1 MTMKTTKVDYAPL
14 GNDFTSDQR
23 ADQSH
28 LQPIKTG
35 NLRVETQFAR
45 TLDKTIN
52 IIEYAEFDNLIEIN
66 GLREAITDYLDNE

>member
-14 GNDFTSDQR
+14 GYDFTPDQR

-35 NLRVETQFAR
+35 NLRVEIQFAR